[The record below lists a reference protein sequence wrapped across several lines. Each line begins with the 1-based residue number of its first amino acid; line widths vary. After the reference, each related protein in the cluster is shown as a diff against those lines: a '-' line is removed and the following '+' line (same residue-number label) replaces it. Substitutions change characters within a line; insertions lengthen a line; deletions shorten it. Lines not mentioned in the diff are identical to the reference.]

1 MLSISHENDLSKGIV
16 FIVQDQASLVFSNM
30 VGISSD
36 TVG

>member
-1 MLSISHENDLSKGIV
+1 MLSISYENDLSKGIV
-16 FIVQDQASLVFSNM
+16 FIVQDQACLVFSSM

>member
-1 MLSISHENDLSKGIV
+1 MLSISHEKNLSKGIV
-16 FIVQDQASLVFSNM
+16 FLTQDQASLGFSNI

>member
-1 MLSISHENDLSKGIV
+1 MLSISHEKNLSKGIV
-16 FIVQDQASLVFSNM
+16 FLTRDQASLGFSNI

>member
-1 MLSISHENDLSKGIV
+1 MLSISHENDLSKGI
-16 FIVQDQASLVFSNM
+16 ILSVQVHTSFTFSNM